1 MTETESNETK
11 RNLWRSV
18 FDYGHGSESD
28 RRNQRWFIA
37 LFAAWALSF
46 VGANRALRLDTLQSP
61 TSWLVAIAPVVLGLV
76 AVFLYLRMLRGM
88 DELMR
93 RVQLEGLALGFGVGV
108 VFVAG
113 YGLLE
118 LAGAPGWGN
127 KPLAVM
133 MFAWTAGQMLAI
145 RRYG

>member
-1 MTETESNETK
+1 MTEMESDETK
-11 RNLWRSV
+11 WSLWRSV
-18 FDYGHGSESD
+18 FDDGVGSESD

-37 LFAAWALSF
+37 LLVAWALSF
-46 VGANRALRLDTLQSP
+46 VGATRALRPGTLQSP
-61 TSWLVAIAPVVLGLV
+61 TSWLVAVAPVVLGLV

-118 LAGAPGWGN
+118 FAGAPGWGN

-133 MFAWTAGQMLAI
+133 LFAWAAGSMLAV

>member
-1 MTETESNETK
+1 MTEMESNETK
-11 RNLWRSV
+11 RSLWRSV
-18 FDYGHGSESD
+18 VDYGIGSESD
-28 RRNQRWFIA
+28 RRNQRWFVA
-37 LFAAWALSF
+37 LLVAWALSF
-46 VGANRALRLDTLQSP
+46 RGATWALRPGTLQSP
-61 TSWLVAIAPVVLGLV
+61 TSWLVAAAPVVLGLV
-76 AVFLYLRMLRGM
+76 AVFLYMRMLRGM

-93 RVQLEGLALGFGVGV
+93 RVQLEGSALGFGVGV

-127 KPLAVM
+127 QPLAVM
-133 MFAWTAGQMLAI
+133 LFAWTAGQMLAI